1 MKKILLSMALL
12 LSMIGCGEKV
22 ASNTEKLLVFPKEES
37 KIEEMVTNI
46 YKNELLQDLSKPVE
60 LITVKYEGTD
70 SDKFTRTLDAD
81 DTLSQTLYTADG
93 VVIWQVNN
101 VLESDN
107 SWLIV
112 NVGNDKYKEI
122 YLEENEEGEFEYV
135 VKDAKGLYVPVAKK

>member
-70 SDKFTRTLDAD
+70 SNKFTRTLDAD
-81 DTLSQTLYTADG
+81 DTLSETLYTSDG
-93 VVIWQVNN
+93 VIIWQVNN

-112 NVGNDKYKEI
+112 NVGNDKYKAL

-135 VKDAKGLYVPVAKK
+135 VKDAEGLYVPVAKK

>member
-122 YLEENEEGEFEYV
+122 YLEENEEGEFKYV

>member
-60 LITVKYEGTD
+60 LISVKYEGTD
-70 SDKFTRTLDAD
+70 SNKFTRTLDAD

-93 VVIWQVNN
+93 VAIWQVNN

-112 NVGNDKYKEI
+112 NVGNEKYKEL

-135 VKDAKGLYVPVAKK
+135 VKDAEGLYIPVAKK

>member
-70 SDKFTRTLDAD
+70 SNKFTRTLDAD
-81 DTLSQTLYTADG
+81 DTLSETLYTVDG
-93 VVIWQVNN
+93 VIIWQVNN

-112 NVGNDKYKEI
+112 NVGNDKYKEL

>member
-12 LSMIGCGEKV
+12 LAMIGCGEKV

-70 SDKFTRTLDAD
+70 SNKFTRTLDAD
-81 DTLSQTLYTADG
+81 DTLSETLYTADG
-93 VVIWQVNN
+93 VAIWQVNN

-135 VKDAKGLYVPVAKK
+135 VKDAEGLYSPVAKK

>member
-81 DTLSQTLYTADG
+81 DTLSETLYTADG
-93 VVIWQVNN
+93 VAIWQVNN

-107 SWLIV
+107 SWVIV
-112 NVGNDKYKEI
+112 NVGNEKYKEI

-135 VKDAKGLYVPVAKK
+135 VKDAEGLYSPVAKK

>member
-70 SDKFTRTLDAD
+70 SNKFTRTLDAD
-81 DTLSQTLYTADG
+81 DTLSETLYTVDG
-93 VVIWQVNN
+93 VAIWQVNN

-112 NVGNDKYKEI
+112 NVGNDKYKEL